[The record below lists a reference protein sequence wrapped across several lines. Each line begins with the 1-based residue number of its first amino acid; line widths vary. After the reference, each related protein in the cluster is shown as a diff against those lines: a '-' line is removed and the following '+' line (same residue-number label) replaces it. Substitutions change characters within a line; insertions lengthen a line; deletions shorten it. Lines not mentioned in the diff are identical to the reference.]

1 MTGID
6 AAQRSRGE
14 LGRRVARRREELGLS
29 LETVADRC
37 GLTPGY
43 LAYVEENPAYMSRWA
58 VARLAEALQTTPG
71 VLYGTEAPQQRDAE
85 SAGAIPEP
93 LSSQRCLDLIARGG
107 LGRIAF
113 VVPGDAAPTVLPV
126 NFAVLNDVIVFRTA
140 PFGVIAQ
147 HAHGHVA
154 FQVDAIDP
162 DRHEGWSV
170 LVTGRTH
177 WIRDPLELR
186 EIRKVRGIRPWA
198 GGERD
203 TYLKIVPT
211 RISGRRI
218 PPSTTPTDADGA
230 ANADRGDRGSGE
242 AAEA

>member
-1 MTGID
+1 MTGIEN
-6 AAQRSRGE
+6 AQRSRGE

-29 LETVADRC
+29 RETVAERC

-43 LAYVEENPAYMSRWA
+43 LAYVEENPAYLSHGA
-58 VARLAEALQTTPG
+58 VAQLADALQTTPG
-71 VLYGTEAPQQRDAE
+71 VLHGTEPPQQRAPE
-85 SAGAIPEP
+85 SAGGLPEP

-126 NFAVLNDVIVFRTA
+126 NFAVHNDTIVFRTA
-140 PFGVIAQ
+140 PYGVIAQ
-147 HAHGHVA
+147 HTHGHVA

-162 DRHEGWSV
+162 DRYEGWSV

-177 WIRDPLELR
+177 WISDPLELR

-218 PPSTTPTDADGA
+218 PPATATGDTTSA
-230 ANADRGDRGSGE
+230 ATTERGDRGVGE
-242 AAEA
+242 GAET